1 MASALPIVSRSP
13 TSPCDGGFVLSPI
26 LANLAPAHREFVPLL
41 PVNGVNEATLRAL
54 ENGPVP
60 RGAIAGLLL
69 VDPFLRLRD
78 ARLALADAGVSRVAN
93 YPTVQLIDGDTARA
107 FDSAKVGAA
116 REVDALAAFGNAGFE
131 TVAFAATLQTAQ
143 AMLPHGP
150 SMLVLHPGLALSDWR
165 ERANACLCLVRM
177 IAVLRD
183 ETDRPLL
190 VYRPHGFGHELDQAA
205 DQADGLAQIEA

>member
-1 MASALPIVSRSP
+1 MASCLPIVSRSP
-13 TSPCDGGFVLSPI
+13 AAPGESGFIVAPF
-26 LANLAPAHREFVPLL
+26 LANLAPSHREFVPLL
-41 PVNGVNEATLRAL
+41 PVNGVNDATLAAL
-54 ENGPVP
+54 ENGPIA

-78 ARLALADAGVSRVAN
+78 AKLALADAGVSRVAN

-116 REVDALAAFGNAGFE
+116 REVDALAAFQNAGFE

-150 SMLVLHPGLALSDWR
+150 SMLVLHPGLALADWR
-165 ERANACLCLVRM
+165 ERANACLGVARM
-177 IAVLRD
+177 IAVLRG
-183 ETDRPLL
+183 ETDLPLL

-205 DQADGLAQIEA
+205 DQADGLAQIEE